1 MIRNVYF
8 TIPHYKFVFLNSINY
23 FCNSKYVCKMKERIV
38 QIIQKEEVTA
48 AQFAEKIGISPSSL
62 SHILSGRNNPSLEV
76 VIKIHKACDYINLN
90 WLLYGEGPMETDVD
104 SANTVGISSSL
115 PDESPLFSSNQQNSP
130 EYRKENGPDSSLF
143 APKEIVREEIK
154 YIEKPAK
161 KITEIRIFFDNGT
174 YETFKPE
181 N

>member
-1 MIRNVYF
+1 
-8 TIPHYKFVFLNSINY
+8 
-23 FCNSKYVCKMKERIV
+23 MKERIA
-38 QIIQKEEVTA
+38 QIVQKEGMTA
-48 AQFAEKIGISPSSL
+48 AQFADKIGISPSSL

-76 VIKIHKACDYINLN
+76 IMKIHKACDYISLD
-90 WLLYGEGPMETDVD
+90 WLLYGEGEMETDVD
-104 SANTVGISSSL
+104 SENNIGFSPSL
-115 PDESPLFSSNQQNSP
+115 FNENSLFPSDVPVSP
-130 EYRKENGPDSSLF
+130 EYRKENEVKAPPY

-161 KITEIRIFFDNGT
+161 KITEIRIFYDNGT

>member
-1 MIRNVYF
+1 
-8 TIPHYKFVFLNSINY
+8 
-23 FCNSKYVCKMKERIV
+23 MKERIA
-38 QIIQKEEVTA
+38 QIIQKEDMTA

-76 VIKIHKACDYINLN
+76 VMKIPKACDYISLD
-90 WLLYGEGPMETDVD
+90 WLLYGEGQMETDVD
-104 SANTVGISSSL
+104 SDNNIHYTPSL
-115 PDESPLFSSNQQNSP
+115 FDENSLFTPARPVSP
-130 EYRKENGPDSSLF
+130 EYRKENEVKTPLYS
-143 APKEIVREEIK
+143 PKEIVREEIK
-154 YIEKPAK
+154 YVEIPAK